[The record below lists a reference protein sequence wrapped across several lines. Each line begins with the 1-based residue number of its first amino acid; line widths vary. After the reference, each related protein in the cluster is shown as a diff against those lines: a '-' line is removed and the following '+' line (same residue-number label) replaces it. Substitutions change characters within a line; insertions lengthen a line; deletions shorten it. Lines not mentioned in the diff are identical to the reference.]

1 MSKAGVNA
9 VKAMLCDDVTYY
21 HDLALAAQ
29 RAMQADAQ
37 KAMRIFAMYQPE

>member
-1 MSKAGVNA
+1 MNA

-29 RAMQADAQ
+29 MAMQADVE
-37 KAMRIFAMYQPE
+37 KAMRIFAMYQAD

>member
-29 RAMQADAQ
+29 MAMKADAQ
-37 KAMRIFAMYQPE
+37 KAMRIFAVDQFD